1 MVGRLLALLGTYL
14 RYGSVRLL
22 ATAGNCRYLKDEDAL

>member
-1 MVGRLLALLGTYL
+1 MVGRLLALLGTSL

-22 ATAGNCRYLKDEDAL
+22 ATAGNCRYLVFKDAW